1 MKRMNGRAPKLACV
15 VVLLAITATILSG
28 RKQNVHAEKK
38 NIVAEPAEQFVP
50 GRVLVKFHDNI
61 VPAHARNIIAA
72 LGARDASE
80 IPNLGVHILDLPYQA
95 NERAFVSA
103 FRGQAEVEFAELDR
117 IAAPST
123 ITPNDPWYPNEWYLS
138 RISAPDAWITTTGS
152 SMITIAIL
160 DTGVDGTHPELI
172 TKMVPGWN
180 SYDNNSDTSDV

>member
-1 MKRMNGRAPKLACV
+1 MKRMNGRAPRLACV

-38 NIVAEPAEQFVP
+38 NIVTEPAEQFVP

-117 IAAPST
+117 IVEPAGV
-123 ITPNDPWYPNEWYLS
+123 IPNDPWYAGVEWHLPK
-138 RISAPDAWITTTGS
+138 IS
-152 SMITIAIL
+152 
-160 DTGVDGTHPELI
+160 
-172 TKMVPGWN
+172 
-180 SYDNNSDTSDV
+180 